1 MELYENKST
10 KKINLNAPYSM
21 RNINN
26 KAFEEEPIMLI
37 KSKSYQNV
45 ISKSYKLESITDFN
59 DIKDDSY
66 LNELNKEERRRKR
79 EERKKNFDEFIK
91 RNYAILERKKGLENR
106 KNFLFEHKR
115 EIRSE
120 QERIDGFNRLIDD
133 ANRRFEAKERAEQ
146 MLHDIKNSKKG
157 NNKKYSSEEWKEIY
171 NKRFIEFQKLHNEKI
186 LKEKQKKEEEI
197 KKENEKYDKE
207 IEGKKIKIPIKKINE
222 ITNKLYNKGRKIY
235 NTKKDFTQSQSLKKN
250 SSQGNKSFN
259 KENDNNTVKN
269 LKQNKSISKYKNIQ
283 PRYMQFFQT
292 QSLEETLGKLRD
304 ERKEYENKINSK
316 NSTLKEKEKDKDQSR
331 ISYSSNN
338 SGLKIYQTNFIQC
351 IKFKDFPSLNNIT
364 SENDNSNK
372 KNNTN
377 NKTSTLHYKEENKN
391 LIDIE
396 KIEEE
401 LMNDL
406 NKKNKKY

>member
-1 MELYENKST
+1 MKTNENIAT
-10 KKINLNAPYSM
+10 KNINSNLPFTM

-26 KAFEEEPIMLI
+26 KAFEEEPIMLN

-45 ISKSYKLESITDFN
+45 ISKSYKLESITDLN

-66 LNELNKEERRRKR
+66 INKLKEERKRKR

-115 EIRSE
+115 EMRSE
-120 QERIDGFNRLIDD
+120 QERIEGFNRLIDD

-222 ITNKLYNKGRKIY
+222 ITDKLYNKGRKIY

-351 IKFKDFPSLNNIT
+351 IKFREVPSLNNTT
-364 SENDNSNK
+364 SENDNSK
-372 KNNTN
+372 TN
-377 NKTSTLHYKEENKN
+377 NNKNSTLHYKEENKN
-391 LIDIE
+391 LIDIG

-401 LMNDL
+401 LMKDL
-406 NKKNKKY
+406 NKRNKN

>member
-1 MELYENKST
+1 MKTNENIAT
-10 KKINLNAPYSM
+10 TNINSNLPFTM

-26 KAFEEEPIMLI
+26 KAFEEEPIMLN

-59 DIKDDSY
+59 DIKDDSC

-115 EIRSE
+115 EMRSE
-120 QERIDGFNRLIDD
+120 QERIEGFNRLIDD

-222 ITNKLYNKGRKIY
+222 ISDKLYNKGRKIY

>member
-1 MELYENKST
+1 MKSNN
-10 KKINLNAPYSM
+10 IQNVISNIPFSM
-21 RNINN
+21 RNNN
-26 KAFEEEPIMLI
+26 RKSFKEEKIILI
-37 KSKSYQNV
+37 KSKSYQYLTPK
-45 ISKSYKLESITDFN
+45 IYTLETITLFKN
-59 DIKDDSY
+59 SKDDNFRI
-66 LNELNKEERRRKR
+66 NEEKRKKR
-79 EERKKNFDEFIK
+79 EERKKNFDAFIK

-106 KNFLFEHKR
+106 KNYLIEHKR

-120 QERIDGFNRLIDD
+120 QERIEGFNRLIED
-133 ANRRFEAKERAEQ
+133 ANRRYEAKERAQQ
-146 MLHDIKNSKKG
+146 MLNNIKNNG
-157 NNKKYSSEEWKEIY
+157 NKKKYSTQEWKKIY
-171 NKRFIEFQKLHNEKI
+171 DKRFIEFQKISKEKI
-186 LKEKQKKEEEI
+186 KIEKQKKEEEI
-197 KKENEKYDKE
+197 KKENEKIENE
-207 IEGKKIKIPIKKINE
+207 IQSKTIKIPNKKINE
-222 ITNKLYNKGRKIY
+222 IFDKLYNKGRKIY
-235 NTKKDFTQSQSLKKN
+235 NTKKDLNHSQSLKKN
-250 SSQGNKSFN
+250 SSYSNNKSFN
-259 KENDNNTVKN
+259 KENRNNSIKK
-269 LKQNKSISKYKNIQ
+269 LKKNKSISKYQNIQ

-292 QSLEETLGKLRD
+292 QSLEETLGKLKD

>member
-59 DIKDDSY
+59 DIKDDSC

-222 ITNKLYNKGRKIY
+222 ISDKLYNKGRKIY

>member
-1 MELYENKST
+1 MKTYENIAT
-10 KKINLNAPYSM
+10 KNINSNLPFTM

-26 KAFEEEPIMLI
+26 KAFEEEPIMLN

-45 ISKSYKLESITDFN
+45 ISKSYKLESITDLN

-66 LNELNKEERRRKR
+66 INKLKEERKRKR

-115 EIRSE
+115 EMRSE
-120 QERIDGFNRLIDD
+120 QERIEGFNRLIDD

-146 MLHDIKNSKKG
+146 MLYDIKNSKKG

-171 NKRFIEFQKLHNEKI
+171 NKRFVEFQKFHNEKI
-186 LKEKQKKEEEI
+186 LKEKQKKEEEL
-197 KKENEKYDKE
+197 KKENEQIDKE
-207 IEGKKIKIPIKKINE
+207 IKGKTVKIPKNKINE
-222 ITNKLYNKGRKIY
+222 ISNKLYNKGRKIY
-235 NTKKDFTQSQSLKKN
+235 NTKKDLTQSQSLKKN
-250 SSQGNKSFN
+250 LSQTNKSFN
-259 KENDNNTVKN
+259 KENDNNSIKN
-269 LKQNKSISKYKNIQ
+269 LKKNKSISKYKNIQ

-292 QSLEETLGKLRD
+292 QSLEETLGKLKD

-331 ISYSSNN
+331 ISYASNN

-351 IKFKDFPSLNNIT
+351 IKFREVPSLNNTT
-364 SENDNSNK
+364 SENDNS
-372 KNNTN
+372 KNNN
-377 NKTSTLHYKEENKN
+377 NKNSTLHYKEENKN
-391 LIDIE
+391 LIDIG

-401 LMNDL
+401 LMKDL
-406 NKKNKKY
+406 NKRNKN

>member
-1 MELYENKST
+1 MKTNENIAT
-10 KKINLNAPYSM
+10 KNINSNLPFTM

-26 KAFEEEPIMLI
+26 KAFEEEPIMLN

-45 ISKSYKLESITDFN
+45 ISKSYKLESITDLN

-66 LNELNKEERRRKR
+66 INKLKEERKRKR

-171 NKRFIEFQKLHNEKI
+171 NKRFIEFKKLHNEKI
-186 LKEKQKKEEEI
+186 LKKKQKKEEEI

-222 ITNKLYNKGRKIY
+222 ISDKLYNKGRKIY

-331 ISYSSNN
+331 ISYASNN

-351 IKFKDFPSLNNIT
+351 IKFREVPSLNNTT
-364 SENDNSNK
+364 SENDNF
-372 KNNTN
+372 KNNN
-377 NKTSTLHYKEENKN
+377 NKNSTLHYKEENKN

-401 LMNDL
+401 LMKDL
-406 NKKNKKY
+406 NKKNKN

>member
-1 MELYENKST
+1 MKTNENITT
-10 KKINLNAPYSM
+10 KNINSNLPFTM

-26 KAFEEEPIMLI
+26 KAFEEEPIMLN

-292 QSLEETLGKLRD
+292 QSLEETLGKLKD

-316 NSTLKEKEKDKDQSR
+316 NSTLKEKDKEKDQSR
-331 ISYSSNN
+331 ISYASNN

-351 IKFKDFPSLNNIT
+351 IKFREVPSLNNTT
-364 SENDNSNK
+364 SENDNS
-372 KNNTN
+372 KNNN
-377 NKTSTLHYKEENKN
+377 NKNSTLHYKEENKN
-391 LIDIE
+391 LIDIG

-401 LMNDL
+401 LMKDL
-406 NKKNKKY
+406 NKRNKN